1 MKKKLLYSLV
11 IFFILIF
18 FIPLG
23 SLYAQPGTNLSIKE
37 VNYEDYPQVD
47 IYFSLYDSS
56 GLPVENVTTTD
67 IELKENSN
75 PVDDFSIEQIVN
87 TTTPSYIALL
97 IDNSGSMK
105 GDPLEEA
112 KEAAKEFIDSI
123 NDIDEIKI
131 FVFNNAPEVIQDF
144 TTDKTQAKNAIKAI
158 EEEGDKTTLNLAVY
172 NAAKDL
178 EAKPAGQ
185 RVIVVLTDGK
195 DEGAS
200 IAIEDAIDKAK
211 ENRIPIFSVGF
222 GSKFDEDSAKYE
234 EDSSEALSR
243 FSILTGG
250 VFLVAAEE
258 GELAASLGK
267 VSDLLKYQY
276 HLQYSSDLPKDGK
289 AYSIEL
295 AVSVLDE
302 TLLDTSEIV
311 TPTFEV
317 TASLGDIEDG
327 IELEDKI
334 TITPEITV
342 TDPFSP
348 KDEIKKVEYFM
359 DDDSIPIAE
368 SDAYPFS
375 TELDPADFEY
385 GTHTLIVKIYD
396 SLDRIV
402 ELDAEVVFP
411 APKSYLNIIIY
422 SLVGALVLILAIV
435 LPIVLVKRKRR
446 KDKEVDVIPI
456 GEEEDM
462 EGKEDTFPGEGI
474 GPDTIPEGPG
484 TGSDTISEGEEPK
497 LGPGTIILDRSKVGP
512 VSAAWL
518 AVIKGEGMGK
528 EYSIPLESKPKARRV
543 TIGRDTANDIVLD
556 DSTVSGEHAFI
567 KIDKDKYTIG
577 DALSTNGTI
586 LNGKKITSHRK
597 LSDGDRIILGDTELE
612 FKVVKLGRSEAKKAP
627 RKAKKSS
634 RKEKK

>member
-23 SLYAQPGTNLSIKE
+23 SLYAQQGTNLSIKE

-56 GLPVENVTTTD
+56 GLPVENVTTGN
-67 IELKENSN
+67 IELKENSS

-112 KEAAKEFIDSI
+112 KEAAKEFVDSI

-131 FVFNNAPEVIQDF
+131 FVFNDAPEVIQDF

-222 GSKFDEDSAKYE
+222 GSKFDEESAKYE

-276 HLQYSSDLPKDGK
+276 HLQYSSDLPKDGR

-327 IELEDKI
+327 MGEDKI
-334 TITPEITV
+334 TITPDITV

-359 DDDSIPIAE
+359 DDDSILVAE

-375 TELDPADFEY
+375 IELDPADFEY

-422 SLVGALVLILAIV
+422 SSVGALVLILAIV

-446 KDKEVDVIPI
+446 KDKEVDITPI
-456 GEEEDM
+456 GGKEDM
-462 EGKEDTFPGEGI
+462 EGEKDTYPGEDI

-484 TGSDTISEGEEPK
+484 TGSGTISEEEEPR
-497 LGPGTIILDRSKVGP
+497 LDPGTIILDRSKVGP

-528 EYSIPLESKPKARRV
+528 EYSIPQESKPKARRV

-556 DSTVSGEHAFI
+556 DPAISREHAFI

-577 DALSTNGTI
+577 DAGSANGTI

-612 FKVVKLGRSEAKKAP
+612 FKVVKLGKSEAKKTP
-627 RKAKKSS
+627 RKVKKPSK
-634 RKEKK
+634 KEKK

>member
-359 DDDSIPIAE
+359 DDDSILIAE

-446 KDKEVDVIPI
+446 RKDEEVDATPI
-456 GEEEDM
+456 GDDEDM
-462 EGKEDTFPGEGI
+462 EEEDTFPGEDI

-484 TGSDTISEGEEPK
+484 SGSDTISEEGEPK
-497 LGPGTIILDRSKVGP
+497 LDPGTIILDRSKVGP

-518 AVIKGEGMGK
+518 VVIKGEGMGR
-528 EYSIPLESKPKARRV
+528 EYSIPQELKPKARRV

-556 DSTVSGEHAFI
+556 DPTVSREHTFI
-567 KIDKDKYTIG
+567 KIDKGKYTIG
-577 DALSTNGTI
+577 DAGSANGTI
-586 LNGKKITSHRK
+586 LNGKKITSQRK

-612 FKVVKLGRSEAKKAP
+612 FKVVKLGSSEAKKTP
-627 RKAKKSS
+627 RKVKKSP